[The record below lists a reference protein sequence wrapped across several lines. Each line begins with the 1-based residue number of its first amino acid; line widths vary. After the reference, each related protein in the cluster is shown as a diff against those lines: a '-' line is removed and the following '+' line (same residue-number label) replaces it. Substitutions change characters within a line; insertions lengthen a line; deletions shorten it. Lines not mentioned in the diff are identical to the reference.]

1 MEIDLFGNIIQKEV
15 ESDVKPTNESPFVYM
30 TAIQNKTYPND
41 FAAYSPFLTN
51 LGFSQ
56 RSETVLF
63 ANELNKYVDL
73 GEREQ
78 FDFYF
83 HALPKKNYFSKWAK
97 GMKTEKT
104 QMIMDYF
111 KVSYKVAKQYERIL
125 QDKQLKQIEQWSKTH
140 KGGKQ

>member
-15 ESDVKPTNESPFVYM
+15 ESDVRPTNESPFVYM
-30 TAIQNKTYPND
+30 TAIQNKTYPNNFD
-41 FAAYSPFLTN
+41 TYSPFLTN

-63 ANELNKYVDL
+63 ANELNKYADL

>member
-83 HALPKKNYFSKWAK
+83 HALPKKNYFSKF
-97 GMKTEKT
+97 TVR
-104 QMIMDYF
+104 Q
-111 KVSYKVAKQYERIL
+111 
-125 QDKQLKQIEQWSKTH
+125 
-140 KGGKQ
+140 

>member
-30 TAIQNKTYPND
+30 TAIQNKTYPNNFD
-41 FAAYSPFLTN
+41 TYSPFLTN

-63 ANELNKYVDL
+63 ANELNKYADL

-78 FDFYF
+78 FEFYF